1 MESSNVVVVTEGGIE
16 RLPAYTRQ
24 KSRPN
29 SVCTR
34 SGKREGGVGEN
45 GAFVMA
51 GKGLARRLIPL
62 LACLDCKVYS

>member
-24 KSRPN
+24 KSN

-34 SGKREGGVGEN
+34 SGKREGGGGEN